1 MSDLSENMT
10 LSDFL
15 NANYLSSNI
24 KYDVDIVFAVDVS
37 GSMKGFFC
45 VFEKLM
51 LGFYDLL
58 TEKLNRKNK
67 EIDILRVKFVFFNDF
82 IECMRD
88 KTNPLIVTDFYN
100 LSDKNSSQ
108 MDNLIE
114 RISSINPLGG
124 GDIPEDGLEALA
136 CAMKSDWCKRKL
148 DHKRRHIIVVFTD
161 APTHELGFGKM
172 SRDYPEGMPENFD
185 ELTQMWGDKLN
196 RVVSLDHIAKRLL
209 LFIPKV
215 EYLPADD
222 GWKKIADE
230 AYSWENC
237 DSCYLD
243 LNNRHTSSTDAEKN
257 NIILDRIASMI

>member
-1 MSDLSENMT
+1 MSELSENMA

-24 KYDVDIVFAVDVS
+24 KYDVDIVFVVDVS

-136 CAMKSDWCKRKL
+136 CAMKSDWCKK
-148 DHKRRHIIVVFTD
+148 DPNHKRRHIIAVFTD
-161 APTHELGFGKM
+161 APTHELGFGKA
-172 SRDYPEGMPENFD
+172 SSDYPAGMPRNFD
-185 ELTQMWGDKLN
+185 ELTQMWGNKLN
-196 RVVSLDHIAKRLL
+196 REGSMDYSAKRLI

-215 EYLPADD
+215 EYLPAGD
-222 GWKKIADE
+222 GWKNIVE
-230 AYSWENC
+230 GSMPWENC
-237 DSCYLD
+237 DVVQINPKD
-243 LNNRHTSSTDAEKN
+243 EFKDVKFNR
-257 NIILDRIASMI
+257 ILDRIVNSI